1 MTLTDAGHGD
11 VLGLQRKGNE
21 LYLWVNWSHYSGRT
35 RFRDLVRFSWR
46 SGTYSWRTRP
56 PRFKIMPKFGITQT
70 VQAKLDP
77 MGTYLLYRISGNGR
91 DRCEPRKVTEV
102 EGGRSTGAGLRRST
116 AHSCLRWAQH
126 PCAEQHRDDRR
137 QCYAIPDEHGDAVFG
152 HKSQQ
157 PGD

>member
-1 MTLTDAGHGD
+1 VRHFISAMTLTDAGHGD

-77 MGTYLLYRISGNGR
+77 
-91 DRCEPRKVTEV
+91 
-102 EGGRSTGAGLRRST
+102 TGPTSSIASAAMAGIVASL
-116 AHSCLRWAQH
+116 A
-126 PCAEQHRDDRR
+126 
-137 QCYAIPDEHGDAVFG
+137 
-152 HKSQQ
+152 KSLTLKAA
-157 PGD
+157 